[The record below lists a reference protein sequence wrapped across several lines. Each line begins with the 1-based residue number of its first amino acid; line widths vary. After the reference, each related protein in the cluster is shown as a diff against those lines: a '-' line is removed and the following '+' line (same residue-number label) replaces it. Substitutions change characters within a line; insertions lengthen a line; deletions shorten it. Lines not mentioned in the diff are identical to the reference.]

1 MSLES
6 LMDTSKEI
14 FKLDKE
20 ILTFKINSKNL
31 EESSE
36 PISIAGEE
44 ILVTNLTENYLA
56 LKIKTTKNKM
66 YAVNPSYCIISPNE
80 EKKINIILYK
90 LIGEKLD
97 PKKHKFQFEG
107 IIILENEKEK
117 DVKDLFNEYIKK
129 GNKIVGNIQKISV
142 KYLEIEEKEKEN
154 APIEEIK
161 KEEILKKNSDL
172 NEEKNKEKLNDNN
185 SKNVESELGSKIS
198 LNYFF
203 IGVIIASLFIAIYLY
218 IK

>member
-56 LKIKTTKNKM
+56 FQIKTTKSKM
-66 YAVNPSYCIISPNE
+66 YAANPSYCIISPNE

-90 LIGEKLD
+90 VFGEKLD
-97 PKKHKFQFEG
+97 PKKHKFRFEG
-107 IIILENEKEK
+107 IVILENEKEK
-117 DVKDLFNEYIKK
+117 DAKDLINEYIKK
-129 GNKIVGNIQKISV
+129 GNKIIGNIQKRSV
-142 KYLEIEEKEKEN
+142 KYVEIEEK
-154 APIEEIK
+154 
-161 KEEILKKNSDL
+161 
-172 NEEKNKEKLNDNN
+172 
-185 SKNVESELGSKIS
+185 
-198 LNYFF
+198 
-203 IGVIIASLFIAIYLY
+203 
-218 IK
+218 